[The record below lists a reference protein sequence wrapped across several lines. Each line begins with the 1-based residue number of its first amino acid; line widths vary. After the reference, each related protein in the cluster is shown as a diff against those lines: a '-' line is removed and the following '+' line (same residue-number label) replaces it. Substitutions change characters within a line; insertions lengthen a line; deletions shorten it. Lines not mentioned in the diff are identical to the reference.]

1 MDKLRQKAENTAQ
14 LLKLIANANRLI
26 ILHLLKSGEASVG
39 DLEQNMRVS
48 QPALSQHLA
57 RMRQEGLLEAKRSG
71 QQIFYSIKD
80 DYIMELVILLE
91 QVFNKIEKSHSISYD
106 FSDDKSED
114 FSSRQASP

>member
-1 MDKLRQKAENTAQ
+1 MERIKQQAAHTAQ

-26 ILHLLKSGEASVG
+26 ILHLLRDGEASVG

-57 RMRQEGLLEAKRSG
+57 RMRQEGLLESKRVG

-80 DYIMELVILLE
+80 KHIMELVDL
-91 QVFNKIEKSHSISYD
+91 IEKIFNEIGDLSNY
-106 FSDDKSED
+106 KSLD
-114 FSSRQASP
+114 FSSKQASP